1 MKQNLRI
8 NYLLEKLTNKSL
20 HKNELKELKEALK
33 NEGLLEDVFVESFNN
48 QDQVHYL
55 DKNNLKKSVWEAIEK
70 RIESKQN
77 QTKKIT
83 YNYKWI
89 AALFIIALGVSFFF
103 HKNNSSSLVKI
114 ANNDVF
120 PKTIQMPDGSKIT
133 LRENSSISYH
143 EKFTTNRNLTLTGE
157 AFFEVKRD
165 SLYPFSVKVDEVTT
179 RVLGTSFTIK
189 TNDSIT
195 KISVNT
201 GLVSVQN
208 SSEKEFLRPDELAIF
223 NRKNNTFYK
232 EKTKAIV
239 HNLWAMEQVSFKEI
253 TLLELSEV
261 FKILYEK
268 EIVFSN
274 EKLKAK
280 KLYAFYIKRNE
291 SLEKLIDRINYINEV
306 ELKNYNNDI
315 RITAKL

>member
-20 HKNELKELKEALK
+20 HKNELEELKEALK
-33 NEGLLEDVFVESFNN
+33 NEELLEDVLEASFNN

-55 DKNNLKKSVWEAIEK
+55 DKNNFKKSVWEAIEK
-70 RIESKQN
+70 RIESKEN
-77 QTKKIT
+77 QVKKIT

-89 AALFIIALGVSFFF
+89 AALFIIALGISFFF
-103 HKNNSSSLVKI
+103 QKNNSSSLVEI
-114 ANNDVF
+114 ANNDIL
-120 PKTIQMPDGSKIT
+120 PKIIQMPDGSKIT

-143 EKFTTNRNLTLTGE
+143 EKFVTNRNLTLTGE

-165 SLYPFSVKVDEVTT
+165 SLYPFSVKADKVIT
-179 RVLGTSFTIK
+179 RVLGTSFTVK

-208 SSEKEFLRPDELAIF
+208 SSKKELLRPDELAIF
-223 NRKNNTFYK
+223 NKKHNTFYK
-232 EKTKAIV
+232 GKTKAV
-239 HNLWAMEQVSFKEI
+239 AHNLWAMEQVSFKEI

-261 FKILYEK
+261 FKTLYEK

-274 EKLKAK
+274 EDLKAK
-280 KLYAFYIKRNE
+280 KLYTFYIKRNE

-306 ELKNYNNDI
+306 ELKTNNNDI
-315 RITAKL
+315 KITAKL

>member
-8 NYLLEKLTNKSL
+8 KYLLEKLTNKSL
-20 HKNELKELKEALK
+20 HKNELEELKEALK
-33 NEGLLEDVFVESFNN
+33 NEELLEDILEESFNN

-77 QTKKIT
+77 QVKIIT

-103 HKNNSSSLVKI
+103 QKNNSSSLVEI
-114 ANNDVF
+114 ANNDIL

-133 LRENSSISYH
+133 LRENSRISYH
-143 EKFTTNRNLTLTGE
+143 EKFATNRNLTLTGE

-165 SLYPFSVKVDEVTT
+165 SLYPFSVKADEVTT
-179 RVLGTSFTIK
+179 RVLGTSFTVK

-208 SSEKEFLRPDELAIF
+208 SSKKEFLRPDELAIF
-223 NRKNNTFYK
+223 NRKHNTFYK
-232 EKTKAIV
+232 GKTKAV
-239 HNLWAMEQVSFKEI
+239 AHNLWAMEQVSFKEI

-261 FKILYEK
+261 FKTLYEK
-268 EIVFSN
+268 EIIFSN
-274 EKLKAK
+274 EDLKAK